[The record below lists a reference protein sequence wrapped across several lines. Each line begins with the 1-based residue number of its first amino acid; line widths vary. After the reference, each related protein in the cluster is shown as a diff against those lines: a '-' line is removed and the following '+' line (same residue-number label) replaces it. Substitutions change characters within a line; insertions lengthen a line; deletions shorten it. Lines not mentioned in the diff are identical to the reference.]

1 MTGSYNEIW
10 GSVLLKIAI
19 QEFQCLNANELYMIA
34 TKISEWGLLVEQLEK
49 GKTEECY
56 VLLDFVYRAYGDG
69 DLINGYRM
77 LVSDSSEIQKSL
89 ALLQQRKYVES
100 LRIINEL
107 QSNKLQRMIVSDD
120 DANEESIATL

>member
-1 MTGSYNEIW
+1 M
-10 GSVLLKIAI
+10 
-19 QEFQCLNANELYMIA
+19 
-34 TKISEWGLLVEQLEK
+34 
-49 GKTEECY
+49 
-56 VLLDFVYRAYGDG
+56 LLDFVYRAYGDS

>member
-1 MTGSYNEIW
+1 
-10 GSVLLKIAI
+10 
-19 QEFQCLNANELYMIA
+19 
-34 TKISEWGLLVEQLEK
+34 
-49 GKTEECY
+49 
-56 VLLDFVYRAYGDG
+56 
-69 DLINGYRM
+69 M

>member
-56 VLLDFVYRAYGDG
+56 VLLDFVYRAYGDS

>member
-1 MTGSYNEIW
+1 M
-10 GSVLLKIAI
+10 
-19 QEFQCLNANELYMIA
+19 
-34 TKISEWGLLVEQLEK
+34 
-49 GKTEECY
+49 
-56 VLLDFVYRAYGDG
+56 LLDFVYRAYGDS
-69 DLINGYRM
+69 DLTNGYRM

>member
-1 MTGSYNEIW
+1 MPHTKNFPRILKEYLLTGSYNEIW

-19 QEFQCLNANELYMIA
+19 QEFQCLNPNELYMIA

-49 GKTEECY
+49 GKSEECY
-56 VLLDFVYRAYGDG
+56 VLLDFVYRAYGDS

-89 ALLQQRKYVES
+89 ALLQQRKYV
-100 LRIINEL
+100 
-107 QSNKLQRMIVSDD
+107 
-120 DANEESIATL
+120 

>member
-1 MTGSYNEIW
+1 
-10 GSVLLKIAI
+10 
-19 QEFQCLNANELYMIA
+19 
-34 TKISEWGLLVEQLEK
+34 
-49 GKTEECY
+49 
-56 VLLDFVYRAYGDG
+56 VLLDFVYRAYGDS